1 MGKEKTYAKQTHV
14 PDKVYSFSLQ
24 IRHMLNELI
33 KAQPNDIISLEA
45 LDDVAIQ
52 NNEKSEL
59 IQVKSLSLIIIRLLI
74 ELLTFGKLSIIG
86 LYM

>member
-1 MGKEKTYAKQTHV
+1 MGEEKTYTNQTHV

-33 KAQPNDIISLEA
+33 KAQPGDIISLEA

-52 NNEKSEL
+52 NNEENESE
-59 IQVKSLSLIIIRLLI
+59 
-74 ELLTFGKLSIIG
+74 
-86 LYM
+86 